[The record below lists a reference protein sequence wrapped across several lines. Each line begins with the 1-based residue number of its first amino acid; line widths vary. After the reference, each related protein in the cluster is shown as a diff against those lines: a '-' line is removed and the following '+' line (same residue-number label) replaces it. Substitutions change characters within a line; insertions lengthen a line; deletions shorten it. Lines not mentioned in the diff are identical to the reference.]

1 MTTLLVLGSKPD
13 PALPPRSSVDALAC
27 ANASGASG
35 ARLGLPQPS
44 LTVMSAI
51 LTSGKQAPNR
61 LALQALG
68 GLRTGTLYFYP
79 RPGRKGG
86 RLRRMLGR
94 LRDWR
99 TSAVYFRWRL
109 RRLGFGFDRFV
120 ARTLDDYHGLIERL
134 CDHDEEIAR
143 LIAEKQPSSGL
154 MALIVG
160 METGSYSRYVMS
172 GFSFEITHAY
182 AQNPL
187 IAERGSAKSK
197 HADTDIAL
205 LRFLSKKYG
214 NIFTTEPT
222 VNQRAGVPL
231 LDGQSASHSAG

>member
-13 PALPPRSSVDALAC
+13 PVLPPSSSIDDVAC
-27 ANASGASG
+27 ANASGASA
-35 ARLGLPQPS
+35 ARLGLPHPR

-61 LALQALG
+61 LALEALR

-79 RPGRKGG
+79 RPGRTGGALRRVTG
-86 RLRRMLGR
+86 RLRN
-94 LRDWR
+94 WR
-99 TSAVYFRWRL
+99 TSAIYFRWRL
-109 RRLGFGFDRFV
+109 RQLGFRFDRFW

-134 CDHDEEIAR
+134 CDHDEGIAR
-143 LIAEKQPSSGL
+143 LIAEKQPSTGL
-154 MALIVG
+154 MALVVG
-160 METGSYSRYVMS
+160 METGAYDRYVMS

-187 IAERGSAKSK
+187 IDERGTTVSK

-205 LRFLSKKYG
+205 LHLLSKKYG
-214 NIFTTEPT
+214 TVYTTEPT
-222 VNQRAGVPL
+222 VSERAGIPL
-231 LDGQSASHSAG
+231 LDGSSAPRSA